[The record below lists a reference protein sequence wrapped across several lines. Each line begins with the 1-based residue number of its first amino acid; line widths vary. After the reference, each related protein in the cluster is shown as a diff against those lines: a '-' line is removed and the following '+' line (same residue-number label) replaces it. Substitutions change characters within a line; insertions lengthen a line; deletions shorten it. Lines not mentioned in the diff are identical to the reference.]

1 MAGLNP
7 AFMVKQMGHSLE
19 MFFKVYADW
28 INGDNDDRQLAL
40 IEEELSR
47 LAQS

>member
-1 MAGLNP
+1 MT
-7 AFMVKQMGHSLE
+7 KQIGHNLE
-19 MFFKVYADW
+19 TFFKVYADW

-40 IEEELSR
+40 MEEELSR